1 MKHSNHCESC
11 GMSINDGTYCQYC
24 TDGDGKLQ
32 AFNERFER
40 MVQWV
45 MKENKDLSRGGAEN
59 TTKEYMRT
67 MPAWQNHPDIRET

>member
-1 MKHSNHCESC
+1 
-11 GMSINDGTYCQYC
+11 
-24 TDGDGKLQ
+24 
-32 AFNERFER
+32 

-45 MKENKDLSRGGAEN
+45 KKDNTDLSRGGAEN